1 MLKTQSVS
9 SRKPSHPGLRY
20 RAKKLRFEDE
30 LALFILL
37 ARFVGFVV
45 LPADR
50 LFALSTVYIADDVA
64 SGSHVALVRFRLGDV
79 DDLIE
84 EVCLAV
90 LPTEVLGKVNSDAT
104 CLELLV
110 HIPCLECRRGWRD
123 GSCRSGSRRC
133 GLR

>member
-9 SRKPSHPGLRY
+9 SRKPSHLCLRH
-20 RAKKLRFEDE
+20 RAKKLRFEDK

-50 LFALSTVYIADDVA
+50 LFALSTVYVADDVA
-64 SGSHVALVRFRLGDV
+64 SGCHVALVRFRLGDV
-79 DDLIE
+79 NDLIE

-90 LPTEVLGKVNSDAT
+90 LSTEVLGKVSSDAT
-104 CLELLV
+104 VL
-110 HIPCLECRRGWRD
+110 
-123 GSCRSGSRRC
+123 
-133 GLR
+133 